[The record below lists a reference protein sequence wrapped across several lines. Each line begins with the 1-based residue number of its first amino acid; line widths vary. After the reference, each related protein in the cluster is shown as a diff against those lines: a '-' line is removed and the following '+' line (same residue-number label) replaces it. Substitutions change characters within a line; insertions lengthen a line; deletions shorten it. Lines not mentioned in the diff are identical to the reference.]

1 MPADP
6 KLSLREDRP
15 ETTEAELLARVR
27 FEFGELL
34 KITPPVRLE
43 NYLSNLPAP
52 QRLVALPTLLELDL
66 AWAYDWG
73 QPRPSCDD
81 YVARLPEFK
90 EAVRSFFA
98 QLDSRKGLDDHEDTG
113 ELPPPAETLR
123 WRRGLRLG
131 SYELLDA
138 LGQGGFG
145 EVWKGRNHND
155 GSLVAIKS
163 VGPTRRKGSLKSLET
178 ITKHN
183 NSLAREREI
192 LRELSELDLRVPKLL
207 DEGQDGSGRPYI
219 VMELVPGHD
228 LQHQRERGDWSWR
241 RCVLVTLSIAE
252 ALRDLHMQGYYHCDL
267 KTRNIMLD
275 AEDRAWL
282 IDMGSTM
289 RYDDVVQQGIGY
301 YPPFTH
307 GYAPPEAE
315 ASDDATQITA
325 RYDLHML
332 GAVLYVL
339 LTGRPPGPDETRLRD
354 KYNDHREQLAPQP
367 PSEIHPR
374 LPGVIDDVCLWMLKK
389 SSQSRPRNAQ
399 EVIDRLERALEED
412 SAEAG
417 WSRGDLPGGSVNDP
431 QIATHAGHASSTA
444 KEPASSDSQPV
455 GLLDVPRA
463 PAIPPPA
470 PPAGGGPRRLALAGA
485 GGTLS
490 VLLALALSIGGRET
504 DPARAAASAGHT
516 VLFELGPMVASVQG
530 QFAPPSLKRTDLEV
544 FEAQAGYPY
553 QVMVGTATETERKY
567 AI

>member
-1 MPADP
+1 MLGTDEDFPAMPADP

-252 ALRDLHMQGYYHCDL
+252 ALRDLLAEVGRTYVPVMLANARALAQGAPRVETEVDGQPWVQQPFAYQGKCVRWL
-267 KTRNIMLD
+267 RESWGRL
-275 AEDRAWL
+275 AEADRA
-282 IDMGSTM
+282 
-289 RYDDVVQQGIGY
+289 
-301 YPPFTH
+301 
-307 GYAPPEAE
+307 A
-315 ASDDATQITA
+315 
-325 RYDLHML
+325 
-332 GAVLYVL
+332 
-339 LTGRPPGPDETRLRD
+339 
-354 KYNDHREQLAPQP
+354 LAP
-367 PSEIHPR
+367 
-374 LPGVIDDVCLWMLKK
+374 
-389 SSQSRPRNAQ
+389 
-399 EVIDRLERALEED
+399 
-412 SAEAG
+412 
-417 WSRGDLPGGSVNDP
+417 
-431 QIATHAGHASSTA
+431 
-444 KEPASSDSQPV
+444 
-455 GLLDVPRA
+455 
-463 PAIPPPA
+463 
-470 PPAGGGPRRLALAGA
+470 
-485 GGTLS
+485 
-490 VLLALALSIGGRET
+490 LLA
-504 DPARAAASAGHT
+504 HT
-516 VLFELGPMVASVQG
+516 GCLRLFEG
-530 QFAPPSLKRTDLEV
+530 
-544 FEAQAGYPY
+544 
-553 QVMVGTATETERKY
+553 
-567 AI
+567 